1 MEGLGPCLNDSE
13 FLNFVTKND
22 IIFCSE
28 TWQKRGSKFDIDGY
42 KCITVPR
49 PESMQI
55 RGRGKRG
62 HGGICLFVR
71 NTISTGVEIL
81 DRNSA

>member
-1 MEGLGPCLNDSE
+1 MTN
-13 FLNFVTKND
+13 ND

-28 TWQKRGSKFDIDGY
+28 TWQKKGSKFDIDGY
-42 KCITVPR
+42 KCIYVPR

-71 NTISTGVEIL
+71 NNIAAGVEIL
-81 DRNSA
+81 DKNPAGFYGLN

>member
-1 MEGLGPCLNDSE
+1 MTEH
-13 FLNFVTKND
+13 D
-22 IIFCSE
+22 IVFCSE
-28 TWQKRGSKFDIDGY
+28 TWQKSDSKFSIDGY

-49 PESMQI
+49 PESMLI

-71 NTISTGVEIL
+71 HTLCAGVEIIE
-81 DRNSA
+81 RHPSGSMKVI